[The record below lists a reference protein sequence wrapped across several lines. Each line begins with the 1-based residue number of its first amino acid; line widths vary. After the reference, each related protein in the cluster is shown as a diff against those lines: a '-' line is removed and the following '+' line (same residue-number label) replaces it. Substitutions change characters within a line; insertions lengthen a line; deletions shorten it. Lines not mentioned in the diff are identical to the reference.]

1 MTQMFPAIWE
11 ADQVA
16 GWLWM
21 RLHAHQGGW
30 DEALVLIAPVALLA
44 ALVWV
49 ATVVA
54 QRRGDASAPPAGSE
68 PSKGRRAAP

>member
-1 MTQMFPAIWE
+1 MARMFPGIWE
-11 ADQVA
+11 ADLVA

-21 RLHAHQGGW
+21 GLYAHQGGW
-30 DEALVLIAPVALLA
+30 DEALVLIAPVALLG

-54 QRRGDASAPPAGSE
+54 QRRAASTRSPSE
-68 PSKGRRAAP
+68 RTEGRRAAS

>member
-1 MTQMFPAIWE
+1 M
-11 ADQVA
+11 
-16 GWLWM
+16 G
-21 RLHAHQGGW
+21 LHAHQGGW

-54 QRRGDASAPPAGSE
+54 QRRAESARAVTGAGVSE
-68 PSKGRRAAP
+68 ERRTSS